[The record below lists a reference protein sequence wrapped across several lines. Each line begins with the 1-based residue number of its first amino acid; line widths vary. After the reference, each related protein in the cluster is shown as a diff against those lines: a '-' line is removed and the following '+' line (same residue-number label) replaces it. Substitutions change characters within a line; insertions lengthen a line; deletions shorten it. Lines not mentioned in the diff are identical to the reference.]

1 MCVRRALLGSSGL
14 GSARATTVCPFSNR
28 ALAGMSPSALTGM
41 PHREWVATPTGTMG
55 QMWNLSGLFMIFY
68 FLYRRFVFVFLRLCY
83 IDIWS

>member
-28 ALAGMSPSALTGM
+28 ALAGMSPSALTGV

-55 QMWNLSGLFMIFY
+55 QMWNLLAFFIVFY
-68 FLYRRFVFVFLRLCY
+68 FLYGRFVSVRLCF
-83 IDIWS
+83 IDM